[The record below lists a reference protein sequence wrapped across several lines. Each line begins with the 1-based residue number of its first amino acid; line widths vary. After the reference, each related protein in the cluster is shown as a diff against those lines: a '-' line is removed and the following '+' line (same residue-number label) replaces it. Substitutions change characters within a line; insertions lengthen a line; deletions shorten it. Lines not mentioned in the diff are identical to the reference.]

1 MEIFWDQLIQF
12 RLNNTLNLRPLT
24 PHIIAGVSNMRPAKL
39 FCAARGHVHEL
50 KNILDKNYL
59 YYPFH

>member
-1 MEIFWDQLIQF
+1 ML
-12 RLNNTLNLRPLT
+12 LN
-24 PHIIAGVSNMRPAKL
+24 HKIH
-39 FCAARGHVHEL
+39 CGHVHEL

>member
-1 MEIFWDQLIQF
+1 M
-12 RLNNTLNLRPLT
+12 P
-24 PHIIAGVSNMRPAKL
+24 GVSNTRPAGHMQPAKL

-59 YYPFH
+59 YYAFH